1 MKTDV
6 NERAVV
12 GGNNPPEDLSEFDI
26 LSCEIKDLYEELKGW
41 ADGDP
46 VSTQGQ
52 ADSITRLGKMTR
64 EAAKRAEAHRKN
76 LVIPMD
82 EAKKVVQDQFNPL
95 IGKKKADGSMGM
107 TVRALEVVSTLLTPW
122 NNKLQ
127 AERAEK
133 ARIAHMAAEAK
144 RQEAEKAVRTA
155 NLAEKE
161 EAEKLLKES
170 QKLQATAKRAEKN
183 NVKGMKTVWS
193 VEIYDPHALLKHY
206 WRSNQKD
213 LIEWGIKFAEKEVSS
228 GIRKIPGC
236 DITSRSIAR

>member
-6 NERAVV
+6 NERAVE
-12 GGNNPPEDLSEFDI
+12 GDNNPPLEITEFD
-26 LSCEIKDLYEELKGW
+26 SVSVEIHDLYGELKGW

-52 ADSITRLGKMTR
+52 ADSVAKLGKMLR
-64 EAAKRAEAHRKN
+64 EADKRAEAHRKE

-82 EAKKVVQDQFNPL
+82 EAKKAVQDQFAPL

-107 TVRALEVVSTLLTPW
+107 TVRALEVVSALLTPW

-127 AERAEK
+127 AERDEK
-133 ARIAHMAAEAK
+133 ARVLREAAEAK
-144 RQEAEKAVRTA
+144 QREAEKAIRTA

-161 EAEKLLKES
+161 AAEKLLKES

-183 NVKGMKTVWS
+183 NVKGMKTVWG
-193 VEIYDPHALLKHY
+193 VVVTDPQALLNHY
-206 WRSNQKD
+206 WKNNRRE
-213 LIEWGIKFAEKEVSS
+213 LEEFARQLAEQQVRAK
-228 GIRKIPGC
+228 IRDIPGC
-236 DITSRSIAR
+236 NITSRSVAR